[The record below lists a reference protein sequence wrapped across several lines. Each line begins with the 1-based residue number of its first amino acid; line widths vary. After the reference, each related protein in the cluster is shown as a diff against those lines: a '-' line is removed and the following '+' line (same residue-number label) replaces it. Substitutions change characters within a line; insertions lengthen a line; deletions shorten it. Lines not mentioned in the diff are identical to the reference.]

1 MSTKF
6 KLKVFLVPTEYEKIS
21 IEHIDPRKYI
31 SFLYITF
38 PETKI
43 EDIEPGLCQR
53 FLKRYPDEGELVVL
67 SYQDNELLDLDPEF
81 EIQDVFDSQNNQIRV
96 LVDNTFTSVTY
107 SPEPAIST
115 PLDFQKTSNIP
126 DGVYLRESKDARMTP
141 RKGKSSSIASPVAL
155 APPKTKA
162 DRSIPKKKASQK
174 RKSNRITSGML
185 ESPPKSKESQLANAG
200 RLDVG
205 RLKSPNKTD
214 ARGPPRKKIRRVI
227 SSSSG
232 SSGSSTDED
241 INEEDFD
248 YDPDDYTQVE
258 DDDNEKIEADEIIG
272 MVEDMKS
279 QDSSGLDEEISRM
292 DPTQRSIRRQ
302 LQINTVEGNP
312 SLYLGR
318 TKRRAAREASMVLN
332 RASSSKTAPKVNKL
346 QKPASKTV
354 HPFTT
359 TTKPKPSVASK
370 PIIPAKPAITT
381 KPKPVTLAKPKPE
394 PVATT
399 PSKKRG
405 RPPRKPAPKTTTPG
419 SIISDLHSRL
429 KLYQLKVKELTVE
442 QDGAIAGYDV
452 IPKDFEKG
460 LRPTTNIYEGAPVD
474 VRLYLTQRPKQTSV
488 FVTNPA
494 EEVVETDP
502 PVKLV
507 IPPRNLA
514 STDLG
519 KDDSNDSSNNNDIA
533 IAKAGTTSIGI
544 NSSTSTLSTVTT
556 NPNLDNSTTSEDKTI
571 SVANLDDRTNNGV
584 SFESK
589 TDSIINSEEK
599 TESILISE
607 EKTESIFISEEKTVN
622 GVSSEDKP
630 NIDAASDDKPIN
642 DTNSEVK
649 INDTPSSDPVRTNG
663 SNMTAEPA
671 QNKPFAKI
679 LYPPSDEDEQK
690 PKVEVK
696 QAEPDP
702 ESENTDRHVDVFA
715 RIADSSDEEDQKLQA
730 GATTPPLQEPFAN
743 IADSSDEDEKPKAKK
758 FDMFARIADSSDDDA
773 N

>member
-6 KLKVFLVPTEYEKIS
+6 KLKVFLVPKEYEKIS

-107 SPEPAIST
+107 SPEPGIST

-126 DGVYLRESKDARMTP
+126 GGVYLRESNDARMTP
-141 RKGKSSSIASPVAL
+141 RRGKSSPIASPVAL
-155 APPKTKA
+155 APPETKA
-162 DRSIPKKKASQK
+162 DRSIPKKKALQK

-200 RLDVG
+200 RLGVG

-232 SSGSSTDED
+232 SSTDED
-241 INEEDFD
+241 LDEEDFD
-248 YDPDDYTQVE
+248 YEPEDYAQVE

-332 RASSSKTAPKVNKL
+332 RASSSKSAPKVNKI
-346 QKPASKTV
+346 QKPASKIV
-354 HPFTT
+354 PPFTT

-370 PIIPAKPAITT
+370 PIIPAKPAVTT

-405 RPPRKPAPKTTTPG
+405 RPPRKPATKTTTPG

-429 KLYQLKVKELTVE
+429 KLYQLKVKELMVE

-460 LRPTTNIYEGAPVD
+460 LRPATNIYQGAPVD
-474 VRLYLTQRPKQTSV
+474 VRLYLTQRPKQTNV
-488 FVTNPA
+488 FVTSPT
-494 EEVVETDP
+494 EEVIETDP

-507 IPPRNLA
+507 IPPRNRT
-514 STDLG
+514 STELD
-519 KDDSNDSSNNNDIA
+519 KDASNNNRAIA
-533 IAKAGTTSIGI
+533 IAKAATSSIGSD
-544 NSSTSTLSTVTT
+544 NSSTSTLSTVTS
-556 NPNLDNSTTSEDKTI
+556 NPNLDNSSTSEDKTN
-571 SVANLDDRTNNGV
+571 SVVNLDDKTNNGI

-589 TDSIINSEEK
+589 TDSTIS
-599 TESILISE
+599 SE
-607 EKTESIFISEEKTVN
+607 EKTESIFIPEEKTAN
-622 GVSSEDKP
+622 GISSEEKP
-630 NIDAASDDKPIN
+630 NIDAASDEKPIN
-642 DTNSEVK
+642 GTNSEVK
-649 INDTPSSDPVRTNG
+649 INDVPSSDPVPTNG
-663 SNMTAEPA
+663 TNVATEPV
-671 QNKPFAKI
+671 QDKPFAKI
-679 LYPPSDEDEQK
+679 LYSSSDEDEQE

-696 QAEPDP
+696 QAEPEP
-702 ESENTDRHVDVFA
+702 EPEDADRHVDIFA
-715 RIADSSDEEDQKLQA
+715 KIADSSDEGDQTLEA
-730 GATTPPLQEPFAN
+730 GATTPPLQEPFAK
-743 IADSSDEDEKPKAKK
+743 IADSSDEDEKPKAKE
-758 FDMFARIADSSDDDA
+758 FDIFAKIADSSDEDA